1 MASRPE
7 FDGDGA
13 SAWMNGV
20 GACTGAERERKGEAG
35 LVLGFYRGGREGEG
49 VSAGKVE
56 TINGH
61 GVPAV
66 LMEIRGR
73 ERSN

>member
-1 MASRPE
+1 VQK
-7 FDGDGA
+7 GK
-13 SAWMNGV
+13 
-20 GACTGAERERKGEAG
+20 ERVRQGSTST
-35 LVLGFYRGGREGEG
+35 LIGGREGEG